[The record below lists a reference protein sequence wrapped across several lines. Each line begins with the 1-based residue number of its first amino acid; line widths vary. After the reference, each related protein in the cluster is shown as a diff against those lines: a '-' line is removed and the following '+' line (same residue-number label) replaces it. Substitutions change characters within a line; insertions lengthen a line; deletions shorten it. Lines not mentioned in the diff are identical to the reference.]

1 VTPECTIELARAEEL
16 PRLREI
22 ELANNALFAEVDL
35 PGKLRER
42 TTPAGDLA
50 AGQRE
55 GRLWVARAA
64 AGVVGFALAEAMEH
78 CVYLDELDVLRE
90 HQRRGIGAALV
101 DTVCAWARARGERT
115 VALLTSRFVAWN
127 MPWYERLGFRE
138 IPPGALPPELAE
150 ILAHDAALGFD
161 PARRVMMARAL
172 SADR

>member
-1 VTPECTIELARAEEL
+1 MTQGFTIDLARPDEL

-22 ELANNALFAEVDL
+22 ELANNGLFAEVDL
-35 PGKLRER
+35 PRKLRER
-42 TTPAGDLA
+42 TTPAGDLS

-55 GRLWVARAA
+55 SRLWVARAA

-78 CVYLDELDVLRE
+78 CVYLDELDVLRD

-138 IPPGALPPELAE
+138 IPAGELPPELVK
-150 ILAHDAALGFD
+150 ILAYDAELGFA
-161 PARRVMMARAL
+161 PERRVMMARAL
-172 SADR
+172 